1 MNETNNCPQSDN
13 VFTAGPSGKSRGVLE
28 GGVAAL
34 LAIFIGSLG
43 IQYFY
48 LGKNT
53 AGIIAIIVSLVTCG
67 LFGIIWLIQGILMFT
82 MSQADFERKYVYS
95 TSSFPLF

>member
-13 VFTAGPSGKSRGVLE
+13 VFTAGPSGKSRGV
-28 GGVAAL
+28 AAL

-43 IQYFY
+43 IHYFY

>member
-13 VFTAGPSGKSRGVLE
+13 VFTAGPSGRSR
-28 GGVAAL
+28 GVAAL

>member
-13 VFTAGPSGKSRGVLE
+13 VFTAGPSGKSRGV
-28 GGVAAL
+28 AAL

-48 LGKNT
+48 LEIGR
-53 AGIIAIIVSLVTCG
+53 ASCR
-67 LFGIIWLIQGILMFT
+67 
-82 MSQADFERKYVYS
+82 ERV
-95 TSSFPLF
+95 

>member
-1 MNETNNCPQSDN
+1 M
-13 VFTAGPSGKSRGVLE
+13 
-28 GGVAAL
+28 

-53 AGIIAIIVSLVTCG
+53 AGVLAIVLSFVTCG
-67 LFGIIWLIQGILMFT
+67 IFEIIWIIQGILMLT
-82 MSQADFERKYVYS
+82 MSQDDFERKYVYS
-95 TSSFPLF
+95 PSTFPIF